1 MNTNAHCA
9 GKKAHGVQNLAEVR
23 GTRRLV
29 IVVFFRIAHF
39 LLFFKLFLYYF

>member
-1 MNTNAHCA
+1 
-9 GKKAHGVQNLAEVR
+9 VVR